1 MKCKNSVKKNS
12 SEESLYP
19 ARVKEYNRACYACS
33 QIGAVVLSTLPTW
46 LLLGCPLGFSS
57 LLHGDFETISLYGD
71 VEGLSWLP
79 AQQPVVQRGSDFLC
93 MFVPKLSAGQRKKAL
108 WGCHL
113 IDAYS
118 SLPFFSTLSNSEN

>member
-1 MKCKNSVKKNS
+1 MKCNNSATQNS

-19 ARVKEYNRACYACS
+19 ARVKEYNRACYASS

-46 LLLGCPLGFSS
+46 LSLECPLGFSS

-71 VEGLSWLP
+71 VEGSSWLP

-118 SLPFFSTLSNSEN
+118 SLPFFSTLSNSEY